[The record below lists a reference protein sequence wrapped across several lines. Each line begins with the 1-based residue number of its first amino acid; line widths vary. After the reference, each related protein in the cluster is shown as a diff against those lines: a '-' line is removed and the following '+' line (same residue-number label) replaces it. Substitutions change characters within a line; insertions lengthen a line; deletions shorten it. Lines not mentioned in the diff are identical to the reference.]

1 MDGGLGEV
9 GCKQVRREEREEI
22 RPLLLPT
29 GLVEKPGFPHM
40 NNKFPLAFHLSCI
53 TSRLIVKGSIRL
65 DVWPAF
71 LDRPVS
77 LKRACSILNS

>member
-1 MDGGLGEV
+1 MDGGLGKV

-22 RPLLLPT
+22 RPSLLPT

-40 NNKFPLAFHLSCI
+40 NNKFPLAFHLSSI

-65 DVWPAF
+65 DVWPVL

-77 LKRACSILNS
+77 LKRACPILNS